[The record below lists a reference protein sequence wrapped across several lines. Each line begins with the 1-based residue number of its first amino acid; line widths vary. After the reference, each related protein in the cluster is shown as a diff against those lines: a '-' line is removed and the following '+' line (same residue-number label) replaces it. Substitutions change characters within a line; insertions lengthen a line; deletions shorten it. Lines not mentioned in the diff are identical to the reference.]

1 MKSTRTPE
9 ALEALKKEIGELI
22 DRIEAATEYEPH
34 ESPLCD
40 WCPYWDLCPVK
51 KHLVVKVME
60 TVS

>member
-1 MKSTRTPE
+1 VCSSD
-9 ALEALKKEIGELI
+9 LLKKEIGELI

-51 KHLVVKVME
+51 KMPK
-60 TVS
+60 SGIR